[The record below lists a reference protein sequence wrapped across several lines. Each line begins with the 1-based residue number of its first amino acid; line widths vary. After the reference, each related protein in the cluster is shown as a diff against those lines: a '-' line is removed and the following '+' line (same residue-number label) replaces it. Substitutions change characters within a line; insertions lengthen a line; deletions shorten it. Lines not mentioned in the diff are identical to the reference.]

1 MDTFRVDIGKQTYEV
16 DAPDERTAWAWANQ
30 THQNDEQEKKKA
42 VDTEVASMR
51 EGNALVRG
59 ARGAGASLQNDYYGI
74 KGLAFDLTPENQKN
88 ISANKQFLKEDTAG
102 KIGGFAADLAT
113 YAIPGVGL
121 EMGLA
126 RALPAAMRSASLLSG
141 AGAARV
147 AANTA
152 LDTGLAAAYAP
163 EDRGEAALAG
173 AAGSVAGQGLA
184 RAAGRVLGGVITPSA
199 DAAELMKSGVNV
211 PVWKSV
217 DNGIVRGGAERAK
230 ALPFAGS
237 LIKGQERKALE
248 GFNRKLSIEASPPT
262 PVLDEAGGVLR
273 WESNKP
279 VTEIG
284 ASGIEQ
290 LKKRFDNA
298 YDALYK
304 GRGIPIDEAYGSEA
318 ASISGA
324 VAKYSSRIKPEFE
337 DAFREVDDL
346 LRAGTESTPIVIKN
360 PYQRLSS
367 PGKPGP
373 EFDKWVMFEKGIDP
387 ATGRPVQTSQL
398 GHATSTPES
407 LKAAIASIN
416 DRIDSAWRRGDAELA
431 GPLGE
436 LRDALQDLRIRALPP
451 EVASQAKGI
460 SNAYANFKQLQGANN
475 TVSAQKAGIVTP
487 QQVLQSIRKNDKTL
501 DKMKFS
507 QGTALN
513 QGYAT
518 TANRVLGNILPD
530 VGPGTAE
537 KMMLPGMM
545 MAPSL
550 AGMDLGIGAALA
562 AATSATGQKF
572 LMGGYGKQK
581 AMQDALRR
589 FSPYAGDIGASFSE

>member
-1 MDTFRVDIGKQTYEV
+1 
-16 DAPDERTAWAWANQ
+16 
-30 THQNDEQEKKKA
+30 
-42 VDTEVASMR
+42 
-51 EGNALVRG
+51 
-59 ARGAGASLQNDYYGI
+59 
-74 KGLAFDLTPENQKN
+74 
-88 ISANKQFLKEDTAG
+88 
-102 KIGGFAADLAT
+102 
-113 YAIPGVGL
+113 
-121 EMGLA
+121 
-126 RALPAAMRSASLLSG
+126 
-141 AGAARV
+141 
-147 AANTA
+147 
-152 LDTGLAAAYAP
+152 
-163 EDRGEAALAG
+163 
-173 AAGSVAGQGLA
+173 
-184 RAAGRVLGGVITPSA
+184 
-199 DAAELMKSGVNV
+199 MKSGVNV

-284 ASGIEQ
+284 ASGIKQ
-290 LKKRFDNA
+290 LKERFNNA

-367 PGKPGP
+367 PGKRGP
-373 EFDKWVMFEKGIDP
+373 EYNKWVMFEEGIDP

-407 LKAAIASIN
+407 LKAAIASID

-562 AATSATGQKF
+562 AATSAPGQKF

>member
-1 MDTFRVDIGKQTYEV
+1 MDTFHVDIGKQTYEV

-74 KGLAFDLTPENQKN
+74 KGLALDLTPENQKT
-88 ISANKQFLKEDTAG
+88 IAANKQFLKEDTAG
-102 KIGGFAADLAT
+102 KVGGLTADLAT
-113 YAIPGVGL
+113 YAIPGAGL

-126 RALPAAMRSASLLSG
+126 RALPAAMRSASLLSR

-284 ASGIEQ
+284 ASGIKQ
-290 LKKRFDNA
+290 LKERFDNA

-318 ASISGA
+318 ASISDA
-324 VAKYSSRIKPEFE
+324 VAKYGSRIKPEFE
-337 DAFREVDDL
+337 DASREVDDL

-407 LKAAIASIN
+407 LKAAIASID

-562 AATSATGQKF
+562 AATSAPGQKF

-581 AMQDALRR
+581 AIQDALRR

>member
-1 MDTFRVDIGKQTYEV
+1 MPTFDVDIGKQTYEV

-51 EGNALVRG
+51 QGSALKRG
-59 ARGAGASLQNDYYGI
+59 ARGAWASLQNLGYGLNGI
-74 KGLAFDLTPENQKN
+74 VSDLTPEQQQTVNV
-88 ISANKQFLKEDTAG
+88 NKRFLDEDTAG
-102 KIGGFAADLAT
+102 FVGGLAT
-113 YAIPGVGL
+113 DVASFALPGGAALKV
-121 EMGLA
+121 A
-126 RALPAAMRSASLLSG
+126 RALPAAMKLAKAAPLLAPL
-141 AGAARV
+141 AGNV
-147 AANTA
+147 A

-163 EDRGEAALAG
+163 EDRGEAALSG
-173 AAGSVAGQGLA
+173 AAGSVIGQGLA
-184 RAAGRVLGGVITPSA
+184 RGAGRVLGGVITPSA

-211 PVWKSV
+211 PIWKSV
-217 DNGIVRGGAERAK
+217 DNGIVRGSAERAK

-248 GFNRKLSIEASPPT
+248 GFNRKLSIDASPPT

-273 WESNKP
+273 WESKDP

-284 ASGIEQ
+284 ASGINQ
-290 LKKRFDNA
+290 LKERFDNA

-337 DAFREVDDL
+337 DALREVDDL

-367 PGKPGP
+367 PGKPSP
-373 EFDKWVMFEKGIDP
+373 EFDKWVMFDKGIDP
-387 ATGRPVQTSQL
+387 VTKLPVQTSQL

-407 LKAAIASIN
+407 LKAAISSIN

-460 SNAYANFKQLQGANN
+460 SKAYANFKQLQGANN

-501 DKMKFS
+501 DKTKFS
-507 QGTALN
+507 QGKALN

-550 AGMDLGIGAALA
+550 IGMDLGIGAGLA

-581 AMQDALRR
+581 AIQDALRR
-589 FSPYAGDIGASFSE
+589 YSPYAGDLGASFISE